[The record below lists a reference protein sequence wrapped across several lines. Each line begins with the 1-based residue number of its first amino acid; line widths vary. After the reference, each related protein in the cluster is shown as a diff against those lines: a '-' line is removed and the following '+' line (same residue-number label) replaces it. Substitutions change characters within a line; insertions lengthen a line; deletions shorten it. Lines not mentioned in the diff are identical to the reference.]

1 METVIMFYPEDSCL
15 CIRKADYPRMAR
27 KAGLQAQDLSWERWV
42 AHRAA
47 GRKVLIVNAHWYT
60 RNVAE
65 LIVLGMTHKAERVVL
80 DMFGAPDLH
89 VKALG
94 TLVQDLDELLGGV
107 EITIV

>member
-47 GRKVLIVNAHWYT
+47 GRKVLIVNAHRYT
-60 RNVAE
+60 RDVAE
-65 LIVLGMTHKAERVVL
+65 MIVLGMAQRADKLHIDL
-80 DMFGAPDLH
+80 FGVPDLH
-89 VKALG
+89 IKAVGELI
-94 TLVQDLDELLGGV
+94 QDLERLIPDV
-107 EITIV
+107 VIT